1 MTISD
6 VIGRLLD
13 KIDLLEKE
21 VKNLSDAQEQK
32 EIKD

>member
-6 VIGRLLD
+6 VIGQLLD

-21 VKNLSDAQEQK
+21 VENLSNAQEQK

>member
-6 VIGRLLD
+6 VIGQLLD

-32 EIKD
+32 ETKD